1 MGLGWD
7 AGLFVECP
15 ALGDKGRDH
24 ASARGF
30 VSIPAREIYGGNIQ
44 LLSDSTKGRRGGNAC
59 GDGR

>member
-15 ALGDKGRDH
+15 ALGDKGRDY
-24 ASARGF
+24 ASTRGF
-30 VSIPAREIYGGNIQ
+30 VSYRPGKLYDGDIQ
-44 LLSDSTKGRRGGNAC
+44 LLSDSAKGRRGGNAY